1 MKRVLKWLGI
11 ILGSIVLLIVLTV
24 GTVMALSVRK
34 IGRDFSVT
42 PQAPAVP
49 TDGVSLARGEHLAN
63 VIAKCSA
70 CHAADFGGA
79 TMEEDPAFGSYYAA
93 NLTSG
98 KGGKTGNYTPV
109 DWTRS
114 IRHGV
119 APDGRALVFMPAIE
133 YNHMT
138 DEDLGALI
146 AYLQSR
152 PPVDREVPKNKPGP
166 VARALFVMGGF
177 PLVPAHFIDHA
188 KPATPSIVPGRTKEY
203 GEYLAHVGGCA
214 GCHGPALDGEKGAP
228 GAPGITPAHL
238 SGWTEADFF
247 RALREGKRP
256 DGRQLTTAM
265 PWAFTARMT
274 DLEIGATWL
283 YLQSL

>member
-1 MKRVLKWLGI
+1 M
-11 ILGSIVLLIVLTV
+11 
-24 GTVMALSVRK
+24 
-34 IGRDFSVT
+34 
-42 PQAPAVP
+42 
-49 TDGVSLARGEHLAN
+49 AN

-93 NLTSG
+93 NLTGG
-98 KGGKTGNYTPV
+98 KGGKTANYTPT
-109 DWTRS
+109 DWTRA

-119 APDGRALVFMPAIE
+119 APDGRTLVFMPAIE
-133 YNHMT
+133 YNKMT
-138 DEDLGALI
+138 DQDLGALI
-146 AYLQSR
+146 AHLQTR

-166 VARALFVMGGF
+166 VARALFVMGAF

-188 KPATPSIVPGRTKEY
+188 KPSTPSNVPARTAEY
-203 GEYLAHVGGCA
+203 GDYIAHVGGCA
-214 GCHGPALDGEKGAP
+214 GCHGPALNGENGAP
-228 GAPGITPAHL
+228 GAPGITPAFL
-238 SGWTEADFF
+238 TGWTEADFF

-256 DGRQLTTAM
+256 DGRQLNAAM